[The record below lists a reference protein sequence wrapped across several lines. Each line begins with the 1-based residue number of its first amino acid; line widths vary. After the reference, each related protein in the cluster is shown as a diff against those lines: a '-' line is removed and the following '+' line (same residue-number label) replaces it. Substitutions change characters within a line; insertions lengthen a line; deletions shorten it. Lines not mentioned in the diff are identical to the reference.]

1 MAKQSRKTQ
10 SKRASFGPISR
21 INTAPVAVGNS
32 IRGTKPRVIQSA
44 NGCRI
49 IGRDFAFALSGT
61 VAAATDWEVI
71 GGMPITP
78 CALPSSVL
86 RNYCQMYANFKV
98 NSLTAHYITSSPTSQ
113 AGDVLFY
120 YEPKR
125 FNPFPDYTN
134 SSFLPFVLSDSNT
147 VIGPQWTNH
156 TALVEPVKEWKSTS
170 YGSSTDMD
178 EECAGSIY
186 MFSKTNAANSPGY
199 VLLDYDISFK
209 NLALNPRFGVLPVA
223 RAQNT
228 AVCFKSNATS
238 TSGNTATWDITTGKT
253 VSGAVSQEPTGGTVG
268 DVYKVILQVTDTTV
282 SGVNAAWSAT
292 TTTPTVSNM
301 LRYADN
307 TNITL
312 DDGTTFYALK
322 TASTTFVFYSTLDQA
337 RLQTGAVEWQNTDT
351 SVNFTLCATIS
362 LITNVDDFQQSSY
375 P

>member
-1 MAKQSRKTQ
+1 MAKQGRKTQ
-10 SKRASFGPISR
+10 KTQRASFGPVSR

-32 IRGTKPRVIQSA
+32 IRGTKPRVTQSI
-44 NGCRI
+44 NGARI
-49 IGRDFAFALSGT
+49 VGRDFAFALSGT

-78 CALPSSVL
+78 CALPSSIL

-134 SSFLPFVLSDSNT
+134 SSFLPFVLSDANT

-156 TALVEPVKEWKSTS
+156 TALVAPVKEWKSTS
-170 YGSSTDMD
+170 YGSSTDLD
-178 EECAGSIY
+178 EECAGSLY

-199 VLLDYDISFK
+199 VLIDYDISFK

-223 RAQNT
+223 RAQNN
-228 AVCFKSNATS
+228 AVCFKSAATT
-238 TSGNTATWDITTGKT
+238 TSGNTSTWDIINGKT

-268 DVYKVILQVTDTTV
+268 DVYKVVLQITNTTV
-282 SGVNAAWSAT
+282 SGVNTAWSAT

-301 LRYADN
+301 LRYGDN
-307 TNITL
+307 TNLTV
-312 DDGTTFYALK
+312 DDGTTFYATK
-322 TASTTFVFYSTLDQA
+322 TASSTYKLSQ
-337 RLQTGAVEWQNTDT
+337 RLTKLVWTPVRLNGRTRTRLSILPCVPR
-351 SVNFTLCATIS
+351 SR
-362 LITNVDDFQQSSY
+362 
-375 P
+375 